1 MFLIS
6 SAFAAGGATGAESPI
21 MQFLPM
27 IVIFALFYLLLI
39 RPQQKKA
46 KETKQMLAALSKG
59 DEVMT
64 QGGFAGRV
72 TKLSDQYATLE
83 IAEGVE
89 IQVARAAIT
98 GKLEKGTIKSL

>member
-6 SAFAAGGATGAESPI
+6 SAFAAGPAAGAENPI

-46 KETKQMLAALSKG
+46 KETKQMLAALAKG

-64 QGGFAGRV
+64 QGGFAGRIS
-72 TKLSDQYATLE
+72 KLDEQFATVE
-83 IAEGVE
+83 IAKGVE
-89 IQVARAAIT
+89 IQLARAAIT

>member
-6 SAFAAGGATGAESPI
+6 PAYAAGSGTAGGFDIAS
-21 MQFLPM
+21 FLPM
-27 IVIFALFYLLLI
+27 IIIFALFWLLLI
-39 RPQQKKA
+39 RPQQKRA
-46 KETKQMLAALSKG
+46 KETKQMLAALEKG

-64 QGGFAGRV
+64 QGGFVGRI
-72 TKLSDQYATLE
+72 TKLTDQFATVE

-89 IQVARAAIT
+89 IRMQRGAIS